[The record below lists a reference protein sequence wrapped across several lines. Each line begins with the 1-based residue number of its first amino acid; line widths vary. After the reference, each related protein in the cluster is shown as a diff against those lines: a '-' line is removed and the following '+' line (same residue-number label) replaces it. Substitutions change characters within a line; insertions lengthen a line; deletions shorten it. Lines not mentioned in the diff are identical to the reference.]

1 MLSRG
6 QIRRKFFVFLF
17 LLFVP
22 ALLFSQKN
30 SGKKVSDTL
39 YKEHSPVKATWLAL
53 IPGAG
58 QIYNKKY
65 WKLPIVY
72 AGFGV
77 ISYFVVINRNEYM
90 DYKEAYK
97 CKVELGD
104 ECTNELAQKYSQ
116 ENLLD
121 IRNYYRRNMQL
132 SYIIGGAWYLLQIVD
147 AVVDA
152 HLYYWNVTDDIS
164 MKVEPVI
171 NINPANNMNIMP
183 ANDPAMNGFRIS
195 VNF

>member
-1 MLSRG
+1 MKSRK
-6 QIRRKFFVFLF
+6 QIRQKGFVFLF
-17 LLFVP
+17 LLLMP
-22 ALLFSQKN
+22 ALLFSQKK
-30 SGKKVSDTL
+30 SSPDTL
-39 YKEHSPVKATWLAL
+39 YKEHSPVKATWLSL

-72 AGFGV
+72 TGFGV
-77 ISYFVVINRNEYM
+77 ITYFVVINRNEYFK
-90 DYKEAYK
+90 YKEAYK

-104 ECTNELAQKYSQ
+104 ECENELAKKYSQ
-116 ENLLD
+116 QNLLD

-132 SYIIGGAWYLLQIVD
+132 SYIIGGAWYLLQMLD

-152 HLYYWNVTDDIS
+152 HLYYWDVSDDIS
-164 MKVEPVI
+164 LKVEPVI
-171 NINPANNMNIMP
+171 NVGPTNNYIKVPMS
-183 ANDPAMNGFRIS
+183 DQPAMNGFKIS